1 MNLIQQRRQ
10 VLDKRQSAAEQA
22 RLKKLDKL
30 VSRIETVMRDPD
42 VITVL
47 EKQLVES
54 GLVQLKEFGC
64 LCQGGFCDW
73 QKGLTQRLQP
83 LIQEWEAK
91 GAQVIVSID
100 LILRVPPTRQHTSLN
115 GNTLRYYFKRQNM
128 PVPSHLNLKED

>member
-1 MNLIQQRRQ
+1 MNLIQQRKEIIE
-10 VLDKRQSAAEQA
+10 KRQSSSEQA
-22 RLKKLDKL
+22 RLKKLDAL
-30 VSRIETVMRDPD
+30 VKRIETVMRDPE
-42 VITVL
+42 VVSVL

-64 LCQGGFCDW
+64 LCQGGFCHW

-83 LIQEWEAK
+83 LIREWEAK
-91 GAQVIVSID
+91 GAQVTISID

-115 GNTLRYYFKRQNM
+115 GNTLRHYFKRQNM

>member
-1 MNLIQQRRQ
+1 MNLIQQRKQ
-10 VLDKRQSAAEQA
+10 IIEKRQSSSEQA
-22 RLKKLDKL
+22 RLKKLDAL
-30 VSRIETVMRDPD
+30 VKRIETVMRDPE
-42 VITVL
+42 VVAVL

-83 LIQEWEAK
+83 LVQEWEAK
-91 GAQVIVSID
+91 GAQVTISID

-115 GNTLRYYFKRQNM
+115 GNTLRHYFNRQNM

>member
-1 MNLIQQRRQ
+1 MNLIQQRKQ

-22 RLKKLDKL
+22 RLKKLEQL
-30 VSRIETVMRDPD
+30 ATRIETVMRDPD

-64 LCQGGFCDW
+64 LCQGGFCEW
-73 QKGLTQRLQP
+73 QKGLTERLQP
-83 LIQEWEAK
+83 LIKEWEAK
-91 GAQVIVSID
+91 GAQVSISID
-100 LILRVPPTRQHTSLN
+100 MILRVPPIRHQMNLN
-115 GNTLRYYFKRQNM
+115 GNTLRHYFNRQNM